1 MGKLNLREWTM
12 QEWTYRHDVERVDN
26 ADAGVA
32 RVDSA
37 GVGNLRYVLRQ
48 WVNTSS
54 IGPARLTVRDNAAR
68 TYNTVLESFHA
79 SLRRRMKVA
88 HPNLYAFLSH
98 LQPVTVDNQA
108 DITRLDRGLRI
119 RRPKT
124 KRRPSS
130 VLNYCSSLDTS
141 VRDISLCM
149 C

>member
-1 MGKLNLREWTM
+1 MGTLNLREWTM
-12 QEWTYRHDVERVDN
+12 QEWTYRHDVE
-26 ADAGVA
+26 

-88 HPNLYAFLSH
+88 HPNLYAFLGH
-98 LQPVTVDNQA
+98 LQPVTLDNQA

-119 RRPKT
+119 RRRKT
-124 KRRPSS
+124 RGVSWTIRASKPASIAMTAARIHR
-130 VLNYCSSLDTS
+130 CSSWTP
-141 VRDISLCM
+141 
-149 C
+149 